1 MCFFYDEFIDI
12 IFKQNQDEALYP
24 MTDKRSKE
32 STNTR
37 NAPEGNYVSRSAL
50 DTIKGQINFII

>member
-1 MCFFYDEFIDI
+1 MCLFYDEFNNI
-12 IFKQNQDEALYP
+12 IFKQNQDEAVYP

-50 DTIKGQINFII
+50 DAIKEQTNFII